1 MTKKRAAG
9 EWEED
14 RVSDAEEGAPSDDA
28 ASRTVRAAVIGAG
41 MSGILTAIKLRE
53 QGIDCVVF
61 EKADRVGGTWR
72 ENTYPGLACDVPA
85 HWYTYSFARNPEWD
99 SLLAAG
105 PEIFDYFQRMSRQ
118 FDVERLIRFGDEVVR
133 LEYLDGRWAVTTA
146 AGHQDRFDV
155 VIAATGVL
163 HHPNIP
169 QFEGIESFKG
179 AAFHSA
185 RWDHGVP
192 LDGKRIGVIGTG
204 STAAQLTAALVPR
217 ASKFSLFQR
226 TAQWVM
232 PRPNIVYSEAEKA
245 TFRADPAALEQLV
258 QQYRTRTIEGYA
270 KAVLD
275 YDSPELAEIQ
285 RLCSENLAT
294 VRDPELRE
302 RLTPNYRAA
311 CKRLVISSDFYP
323 AIQQPNATL
332 VTAAIARI
340 EPEGVRTADG
350 ELHELDVLV
359 LATGFKTD
367 RFVRPAKVFGRGG
380 VDLDDVWAEA
390 PVAYLAVTVPD
401 FPNFFMLGGP
411 NSPVGNFSLIEVCE
425 RQLAYVMQLIDGL
438 RARKYREVSATQ
450 AAMDRFEKERV
461 EAAQRTVWVT
471 GCNSWYLDKQ
481 GVPSSWTFTYGRFV
495 DEMKAP
501 QLQDFETR

>member
-1 MTKKRAAG
+1 MADANGGARAI
-9 EWEED
+9 
-14 RVSDAEEGAPSDDA
+14 
-28 ASRTVRAAVIGAG
+28 RAAVIGAG
-41 MSGILTAIKLRE
+41 MSGILAAIKLRE
-53 QGIDCVVF
+53 QNIDCVVF
-61 EKADRVGGTWR
+61 EKAERVGGTWR

-85 HWYTYSFARNPEWD
+85 HWYTYSFSRNPEWD
-99 SLLAAG
+99 SLLAEG
-105 PEIFDYFQRMSRQ
+105 PEIQAYFERMSRK
-118 FDVERLIRFGDEVVR
+118 FDVEDLIRFGDEVVE
-133 LEYLDGRWAVTTA
+133 LAYIDGRWNVTTA

-169 QFEGIESFKG
+169 AFPGIETFKG
-179 AAFHSA
+179 AVFHSA
-185 RWDHGVP
+185 RWDHGVEI
-192 LDGKRIGVIGTG
+192 DGKRVGVIGTG
-204 STAAQLTAALVPR
+204 STAAQITAALVPR

-232 PRPNIVYSEAEKA
+232 PRPNIVYSEADKA
-245 TFRADPAALEQLV
+245 AFRADPATLEDLV

-270 KAVLD
+270 TAVLD

-294 VRDPELRE
+294 VQDPALRE

-311 CKRLVISSDFYP
+311 CKRLVISSEFYP
-323 AIQQPNATL
+323 AIQQPNAAL
-332 VTAAIARI
+332 VTAAIDRI
-340 EPEGVRTADG
+340 EPDGVRTADG

-367 RFVRPAKVFGRGG
+367 RFVRPAKVFGRDG
-380 VDLDDVWAEA
+380 VDLDDAWAEA
-390 PVAYLAVTVPD
+390 PVAYLAVTVPG

-425 RQLAYVMQLIDGL
+425 KQIAYIMQLIEGL
-438 RARKYREVSATQ
+438 RRGDYREVSATD
-450 AAMDRFEKERV
+450 AAMAQFEDERRA
-461 EAAQRTVWVT
+461 AAQRTVWVT

-481 GVPSSWTFTYGRFV
+481 GIPASWTFTYGRFV
-495 DEMKAP
+495 DEMATP
-501 QLQDFETR
+501 RMHDFETR

>member
-1 MTKKRAAG
+1 MSNATVGAAKAAI
-9 EWEED
+9 
-14 RVSDAEEGAPSDDA
+14 RV
-28 ASRTVRAAVIGAG
+28 AVIGAG
-41 MSGILTAIKLRE
+41 MSGIMAAIKLRE
-53 QGIDCVVF
+53 AGIDCVVF

-99 SLLAAG
+99 SLLATG
-105 PEIFDYFQRMSRQ
+105 PEIFAYFERMSRR
-118 FDVERLIRFGDEVVR
+118 FDVEKLIRFGDEVVQVR
-133 LEYLDGRWAVTTA
+133 YLDSRQLWEVSTA
-146 AGHQDRFDV
+146 SGHADQFDV

-169 QFEGIESFKG
+169 RFEGIETFKG

-185 RWDHGVP
+185 RWDHDVA
-192 LDGKRIGVIGTG
+192 LDGKRVGVIGTG
-204 STAAQLTAALVPR
+204 STAAQITAALVPR
-217 ASKFSLFQR
+217 ASRFTLFQR
-226 TAQWVM
+226 TAQWVL
-232 PRPNIVYSEAEKA
+232 PRPNVVYSEDQKT
-245 TFRADPAALEQLV
+245 TFRADPEALEQLV
-258 QQYRTRTIEGYA
+258 RQYRSRTIDGYA
-270 KAVLD
+270 TAVLD

-294 VRDPELRE
+294 VRDPELRQ
-302 RLTPNYRAA
+302 RMTPNYRAA

-323 AIQQPNATL
+323 AIQQPNAEL
-332 VTAAIARI
+332 VTEGISQI

-350 ELHELDVLV
+350 KLHDLDVLV

-367 RFVRPAKVFGRGG
+367 RFVRPARVFGRGG
-380 VDLDDVWAEA
+380 VDLDEVWAEA
-390 PVAYLAVTVPD
+390 PVAYLAVTVPE

-425 RQLAYVMQLIDGL
+425 WQLGYVMQLIEGL
-438 RARKYREVSATQ
+438 RAGTYREVSATQ
-450 AAMDRFEKERV
+450 DAMDRFEKERV

-471 GCNSWYLDKQ
+471 GCNSWYLDKH